1 MDQPKVLAT
10 IVCYEGEKW
19 IQKCIESINQNNYE
33 NLQILII
40 DNASK
45 DETTSIIETNFENI
59 ILFKLKSNVG
69 YGRAANIGIRYAINH
84 EYDYL
89 FLLNQDLKLRP
100 DCIMNM
106 VQTCQTHSNVVIASP
121 LQMTYDG
128 SQIDPAFE
136 KWFIE
141 SKLTINDIR
150 KKKFKKKI
158 FQVDSVVGA
167 AMFIRTELFKIIGYF
182 DPLFFLYHEEGD
194 LCRRARY
201 HGFQIHIIPDARIL
215 HWHTQLH
222 PGKMSLTAKFAALY
236 GYYFFIIKD
245 PFRPVTENY
254 YRFLQQIQKSI
265 FRERKISK
273 IVKRLA
279 INTVVVFMAFL
290 FTPLLLSRRKLD
302 MKEHSTRKDSSI
314 WPNRR
319 NIL

>member
-10 IVCYEGEKW
+10 IICHEGEKW
-19 IQKCIESINQNNYE
+19 IQECIESINKNSYD

-59 ILFKLKSNVG
+59 ILYKLPSNIG
-69 YGRAANIGIRYAINH
+69 FGRAANMGIRYAINH
-84 EYDYL
+84 KYDYL
-89 FLLNQDLKLRP
+89 FLLNQDLKLRA
-100 DCIMNM
+100 DCILNL

-128 SQIDPAFE
+128 SQIDPVFG
-136 KWFIE
+136 KLFKE
-141 SKLTINDIR
+141 SKLTVNDIR
-150 KKKFKKKI
+150 KKKFGKKTL
-158 FQVDSVVGA
+158 QVDSVVGA

-194 LCRRARY
+194 FCRRARY
-201 HGFQIHIIPDARIL
+201 HGFQVHIIPDAEIL

-222 PGKMSLTAKFAALY
+222 PSKMSLAAKLSALY
-236 GYYFFIIKD
+236 GYYFFTIKD

-254 YRFLQQIQKSI
+254 YRFLRQVKKSI

-273 IVKRLA
+273 IVKRLV
-279 INTVVVFMAFL
+279 INTMIAFMVFL
-290 FTPLLLSRRKLD
+290 FTPLLLRRRRLD
-302 MKEHSTRKDSSI
+302 MKRGI
-314 WPNRR
+314 
-319 NIL
+319 IL